1 MEKVDVVGMIFD
13 QMTIDNPSRTRK
25 LRHYPS
31 SLPYYENGIPQGKC
45 KRQLFYAMSGI
56 EESHPIDP
64 VALFKMDIGNII
76 HDKIDGILNRALAR
90 VYGKD
95 FNTSD
100 EKLVAYVKKIN
111 MVIAERNQ
119 SKIVEFT
126 RANGY
131 EPDKD
136 EIADMQL
143 EDLID
148 PNGGEIPIIWSV
160 DGLEMP
166 MSGRIDKIMN
176 INGKRG
182 IGEWK
187 STYGY
192 GANYIKKDGP
202 KLEALLQCRSYLT
215 NPELDL
221 DFVILVY
228 IARDSGYMF
237 GYFIEMGE
245 NQDDMTL
252 FHMNSG
258 KAEVRQVVFS
268 EIVRACKEVEDFVEG
283 EILPE
288 RDYHVNV
295 NPKTN
300 TLVQKGGDWQCRY
313 CNYRGICY
321 GVDN

>member
-1 MEKVDVVGMIFD
+1 MEKVDVVEMIFD
-13 QMTIDNPSRTRK
+13 QMSIDNPPRNRK

-56 EESHPIDP
+56 EESHAIDP

-76 HDKIDGILNRALAR
+76 HDKIDDVLNRALAR
-90 VYGKD
+90 VYGDD

-100 EKLVAYVKKIN
+100 EKLMAYIQKVNLEITG
-111 MVIAERNQ
+111 RNQ
-119 SKIVEFT
+119 SVILDATEKL
-126 RANGY
+126 GH
-131 EPDKD
+131 EPTGEELK
-136 EIADMQL
+136 EL
-143 EDLID
+143 KFEDLVD
-148 PNGGEIPIIWSV
+148 PNGGEIPIIWNV
-160 DGLEMP
+160 DGLDLP
-166 MSGRIDKIMN
+166 LSGRLDKIIN

-182 IGEWK
+182 MGEWK

-202 KLEALLQCRSYLT
+202 KLEALLQCRSYLE
-215 NPELDL
+215 NPELEL
-221 DFVILVY
+221 DFIILIY

-237 GYFIEMGE
+237 GYYIELGD
-245 NQDDMTL
+245 NKDDMTL
-252 FHMNSG
+252 YHMNSG

-268 EIVRACKEVEDFVEG
+268 EIVRACKEVEIAVAE
-283 EILPE
+283 ETIPE

-313 CNYRGICY
+313 CNFRGICY